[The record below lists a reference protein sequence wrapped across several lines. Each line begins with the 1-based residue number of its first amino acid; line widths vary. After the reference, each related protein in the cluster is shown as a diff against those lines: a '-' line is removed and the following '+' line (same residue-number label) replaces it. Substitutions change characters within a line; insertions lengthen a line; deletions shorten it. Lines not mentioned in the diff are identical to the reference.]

1 MLIFVGIFGE
11 GWQIEGVLERIG
23 DHRCLGICR
32 RDETLCNEMI
42 MERRALPFEKGIEV
56 CRRKRDKDLPSRIWM
71 LSGFASLDATE
82 PRICRV
88 WSLIAG
94 DRPAALT

>member
-1 MLIFVGIFGE
+1 MLI
-11 GWQIEGVLERIG
+11 WQIEGVLERIG

-56 CRRKRDKDLPSRIWM
+56 CRRKRDKEPSIKDLDVVWLRFPRCNRAED
-71 LSGFASLDATE
+71 LSGMVADSRRSSRGTHLA
-82 PRICRV
+82 R
-88 WSLIAG
+88 
-94 DRPAALT
+94 